1 MNSIITTLVYVLR
14 NNFSHKSLLAKSD
27 LSIGNYGLRVNNTII
42 PYETDCIELLEDW
55 EVGQYLG
62 GN

>member
-1 MNSIITTLVYVLR
+1 
-14 NNFSHKSLLAKSD
+14 LLAKSD